1 MATIDEAVSRMKQ
14 FDDMA
19 YQAGDEWSAEDIST
33 FEKETGLIMP
43 DQLKS
48 FLLRYGVVGS
58 YDHGAFKITFR
69 SGNVG
74 YTEIQVVGTS
84 DRELM
89 IRRSLGFVEHRYG
102 ENNEGLERGRVPP
115 GYIFFGTAEGGRSN
129 LLMKGD
135 GSGDEAVYHWGLAY
149 DPWME
154 GDNRTGIG
162 YVAPSL
168 ADFLINLKPMAELD

>member
-1 MATIDEAVSRMKQ
+1 MTLEDAIAAMRSRN
-14 FDDMA
+14 DLEWES
-19 YQAGDEWSAEDIST
+19 GDEWSDGEIER
-33 FEKETGLIMP
+33 FERDTGLKIP
-43 DQLKS
+43 PQLKK
-48 FLLRYGVVGS
+48 LLQEYGII
-58 YDHGAFKITFR
+58 GAEEHCCFRVTFP
-69 SGNVG
+69 SGN
-74 YTEIQVVGTS
+74 TSSTDIQVIGASSS
-84 DRELM
+84 DELKKD
-89 IRRSLGFVEHRYG
+89 SQNFLEHRYG
-102 ENNEGLERGRVPP
+102 SDTEKILPARVPP
-115 GYIFFGTAEGGRSN
+115 GYIFFGTAEGGRSH